1 MNKIVWPLL
10 ASALMMHAGL
20 SMAADPMP
28 APAAPVTMPKHT
40 AKLDADGDG
49 FVSREEAQA
58 SKHMNAHFNEVDTDR
73 DGRLSA
79 AEMQA
84 YHDNHQPKAGKA
96 GKSPKSFSKLASNG
110 DQVITRDEASKS
122 AKSLAAFEAADT
134 DKDGRVTLQEAQAYR
149 QTHAK

>member
-1 MNKIVWPLL
+1 MNKIVWPLV
-10 ASALMMHAGL
+10 ASVLLMHAGL

-28 APAAPVTMPKHT
+28 APVAAVPQPKH
-40 AKLDADGDG
+40 ANKLDADGDG

-58 SKHMNAHFNEVDTDR
+58 SKHVSARFNAVDTDR

-79 AEMQA
+79 AEIKTYQDS
-84 YHDNHQPKAGKA
+84 HPSKA
-96 GKSPKSFSKLASNG
+96 GKSPKGFSKLDANG